1 MKKAIVVGATSGI
14 GKSLAEILVQQ
25 GYVVGITGRRTA
37 LLQELKAQ
45 KPAAFQVRT
54 FDVTDL
60 DHITQHLDALAQELG
75 GVDLLVISSGTGLL
89 NLRLDFEPEQQTF
102 ETNVSGFTC
111 VADWAFRYFEKQGF
125 GHLVAITSI
134 AGLRGNGAAP
144 AYNASKA
151 YQINYL
157 EGLRQKARK
166 QKKPVIIT
174 DIRPGYVD
182 TDMAKGPGIF
192 WAAPVEKAARQIFKA
207 IQQER
212 KVAYITKRWALIA
225 AVYKRLPRWL
235 LEQM

>member
-1 MKKAIVVGATSGI
+1 MKKAIIVGATSGI
-14 GKSLAEILVQQ
+14 GKGLAEILVEQ
-25 GYVVGITGRRTA
+25 GYSVGITGRRSA
-37 LLQELKAQ
+37 LLQALKAQ
-45 KPAAFQVRT
+45 NPASFLVRT
-54 FDVTDL
+54 FDVTDI
-60 DHITQHLDALAQELG
+60 DHIAHHLDALAQELG
-75 GVDLLVISSGTGLL
+75 GVDLLVVSSGTGLL
-89 NLRLDFEPEQQTF
+89 NLQLDFEPERQTF
-102 ETNVSGFTC
+102 ETNVAGFTC

-125 GHLVAITSI
+125 GHLVAITSV

-212 KVAYITKRWALIA
+212 KVAYITKRWAFVA
-225 AVYKRLPRWL
+225 AIYKRIPRWV